1 MGVNNGSAARMDGL
15 AISQGG
21 GRTEDEEERGL
32 TDVMERGAVS
42 GNFEPGVFTFAFQS
56 AASPPR

>member
-1 MGVNNGSAARMDGL
+1 MDGL

-21 GRTEDEEERGL
+21 GRTEDEEEERGL